1 MSARFVEPTY
11 REQPAHESKPQL
23 RENKTFKHAVAF
35 VLGFS
40 LVFIVLGVS
49 VGVLG
54 RFVPRILTIVQ
65 FVGGILLVLFGL
77 VFMGIVGWVRDR
89 IQAVGSLKGSTLGGW
104 LVAALEFA
112 MRLIY
117 SDQRARW
124 RPVRRGYTSSFA
136 TGVVFS
142 AGWAPCLGPLLAAIL
157 LLVSEQATVVQGT
170 SLLVVYTA
178 GLAIPF
184 LVTGAALGRMSG
196 LLRRLN
202 QHVRLVSIVSGL
214 FLVLIGW
221 LLLSDRLLDLSTN
234 LVFLFGFG
242 FGLEETLLGAATIS
256 YPLAFL
262 AGVLSFF
269 SPCVLPLVPAYLG
282 YMSGTTVLETSG
294 SS

>member
-11 REQPAHESKPQL
+11 REKPAHESKPQL
-23 RENKTFKHAVAF
+23 LANKTFKHALAF
-35 VLGFS
+35 VFGFG

-49 VGVLG
+49 VGVVG
-54 RFVPRILTIVQ
+54 RLVPGILPVIQ
-65 FVGGILLVLFGL
+65 FAGGILLILFGL
-77 VFMGIVGWVRDR
+77 VFMGIVGWIRDR
-89 IQAVGSLKGSTLGGW
+89 IQAEASIKESSLGRWS
-104 LVAALEFA
+104 VAALGFA

-157 LLVSEQATVVQGT
+157 LLASEQATVVQGT
-170 SLLVVYTA
+170 SLLVIYTA

-196 LLRRLN
+196 LLRSLN
-202 QHVRLVSIVSGL
+202 QHVRLVSIVSGV
-214 FLVLIGW
+214 FLVLTGW

-234 LVFLFGFG
+234 LVFFFGFG

>member
-11 REQPAHESKPQL
+11 REKPAYESKLQL

-35 VLGFS
+35 VLGFG
-40 LVFIVLGVS
+40 LVFIVLGIS
-49 VGVLG
+49 FGVLG
-54 RFVPRILTIVQ
+54 RFVPRILPIIQ

-89 IQAVGSLKGSTLGGW
+89 IQARASLKGSTLSRW
-104 LVAALEFA
+104 LVAALGFA
-112 MRLIY
+112 VRLIY

-157 LLVSEQATVVQGT
+157 LLASEQATVVQGT
-170 SLLVVYTA
+170 SLLIVYSA

-184 LVTGAALGRMSG
+184 LVTGAALGKMSS

-202 QHVRLVSIVSGL
+202 QHARLVSIVSGF
-214 FLVLIGW
+214 FLVLTGW
-221 LLLSDRLLDLSTN
+221 LLLSDRLLDFSTS

-256 YPLAFL
+256 YPLALL